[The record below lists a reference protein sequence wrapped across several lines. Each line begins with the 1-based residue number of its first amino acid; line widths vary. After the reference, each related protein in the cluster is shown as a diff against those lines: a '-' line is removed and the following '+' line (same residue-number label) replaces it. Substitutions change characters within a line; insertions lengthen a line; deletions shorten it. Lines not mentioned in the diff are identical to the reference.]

1 MIRRE
6 EIAKGLFGAW
16 MMARGDRRAMVLFD
30 NSLDALWK
38 SFWAAALC
46 LPAYLA
52 MVLLDYL
59 QHPPGGGLGRFLAA
73 QSIAYVIGWAAY
85 PLLMV
90 TVARLLERLAVY
102 PRYIV
107 AYNWANVI
115 TLNLSLLAAVLAASG
130 LMPRGGVALVQLL
143 VLAAIVVYE
152 GFIAATLLALPP
164 WRAGLVVA
172 IDLLLSFL
180 INGVAERVAR

>member
-1 MIRRE
+1 MISRE
-6 EIAKGLFGAW
+6 DIAKGLFGAW
-16 MMARGDRRAMVLFD
+16 MMARGDKRAAVLFD
-30 NSLDALWK
+30 NNLDAVWK

-52 MVLLDYL
+52 IVLLDYL
-59 QHPPGGGLGRFLAA
+59 QNPPTGGLGRFLAA

-90 TVARLLERLAVY
+90 TVTRLLERLLVY
-102 PRYIV
+102 PRYIA

-115 TLNLSLLAAVLAASG
+115 TLNLSLLAAVLGASG
-130 LMPRGGVALVQLL
+130 LLPRGGMAFVQLI
-143 VLAAIVVYE
+143 VLTAIVAYE

-180 INGVAERVAR
+180 VTGLAERVGR